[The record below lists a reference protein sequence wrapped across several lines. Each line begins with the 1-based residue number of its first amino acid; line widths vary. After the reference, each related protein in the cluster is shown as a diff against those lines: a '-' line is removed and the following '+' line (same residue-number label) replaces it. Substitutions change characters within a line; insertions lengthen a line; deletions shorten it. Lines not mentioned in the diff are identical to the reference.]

1 MTALLLVALIVS
13 MNGPVAAEGRQDARH
28 HYEQATAAFGL
39 GHFLEAA
46 EHYQAAFSLRP
57 DPALLYDAEQA
68 YRLGG
73 NKARAL
79 ELYRN
84 YARLYGNAP
93 NAPDARN
100 HAAVLERELSAVPA
114 PGDAPP
120 AADTVVAPA
129 DTSSPAPASP
139 PSAENQ
145 ARAAEPAP
153 ELTLT
158 PPPASS
164 SSSLVSLAVT
174 PDGDTAARRDAP
186 SLVQRPWFWIA
197 IGAVA
202 AAGVLA
208 VVLATGGDKDP
219 KPSIGTIVVRN

>member
-1 MTALLLVALIVS
+1 MLAFAPAVRADR
-13 MNGPVAAEGRQDARH
+13 NEARKAYDA
-28 HYEQATAAFGL
+28 ATAAFGL
-39 GHFLEAA
+39 GHYAEAA
-46 EHYQAAFSLRP
+46 EKYETAFSLRP
-57 DPALLYDAEQA
+57 DPALLYDAAQA
-68 YRLGG
+68 YRLSG
-73 NKARAL
+73 NLARAL

-93 NAPDARN
+93 NASDARN
-100 HAAVLERELSAVPA
+100 HAADLERELSAPPA

-120 AADTVVAPA
+120 AADTVVVPA

-139 PSAENQ
+139 PSEGDPA
-145 ARAAEPAP
+145 PAP

-158 PPPASS
+158 PPAASS
-164 SSSLVSLAVT
+164 STSPVSLAVT
-174 PDGDTAARRDAP
+174 PDGDSAAKREAP
-186 SLVQRPWFWIA
+186 SLVRRPWFWIA

-219 KPSIGTIVVRN
+219 KPSLGTIVVGN